1 MSRVLEVVL
10 CLSQD
15 GWPVKASN
23 RTRAAPRDFGAE
35 LVRAWRIC
43 PQVRMRRGHE
53 RVTIEPCQVV
63 EAEPSPD
70 ASWWTWIESHAHERR
85 VVASRTQAFAPGVT
99 QRELFDAAHA
109 GIVVSA
115 LGAGHGA
122 AAVDG
127 TDSPPAAGGDAKPV
141 AKSETKSAARSAAKA
156 AVDASAGA
164 GAGSADDAQPGGG
177 SRGRPEAA
185 AASAAT
191 DAPVAPQPAAAPAGR
206 WLVSER
212 RRGGGADDSGVVVEM
227 TLDDIA
233 LHDGD
238 APPRRYVE
246 LRLAAPDWETVE
258 ARSAALRALFAAA
271 RELSGAWPAFV
282 QLTSAIDRACAG
294 EFATA
299 APVKAQLVDLAGIRS
314 QRAALF
320 ALSGDI
326 AAQWLGNEGGV
337 LDRDDPEFVHQMR
350 VALRRLRT
358 LMRFFPRFADRQWQ
372 DTFGTDLRWLAAL
385 LGTVR
390 DWDVFSTEI
399 LPALIAADGG
409 GADWAG
415 TLDAARAQSAA
426 ARVELRQALH
436 SARYAR
442 LTLGWLEWLSTL
454 ALPPAANDDAPSLR
468 RHAAKRVRRLFGHLY
483 ASPSLTSLDTAARHQ
498 VRIDA
503 KRLRYALEF
512 FASLASRRTRTETVK
527 TLARVQSVLGEA
539 NDAIVALHHLEQLAA
554 PPYQIGFVRGYGAAL
569 EQRAARDA
577 EALLASLRPPK
588 LDGKAR

>member
-1 MSRVLEVVL
+1 MSRVLEIVL
-10 CLSQD
+10 SLSLE
-15 GWPVKASN
+15 GWPVKAAS
-23 RTRAAPRDFGAE
+23 RARGAQRDFGAE

-53 RVTIEPCQVV
+53 RVTIEPCQVE
-63 EAEPSPD
+63 EAERSPG
-70 ASWWTWIESHAHERR
+70 ASWWTWVESNAHGRR
-85 VVASRTQAFAPGVT
+85 VVASRTEAFAPGVT
-99 QRELFDAAHA
+99 QRELFDAEHA
-109 GIVVSA
+109 GIA
-115 LGAGHGA
+115 IAMPL
-122 AAVDG
+122 
-127 TDSPPAAGGDAKPV
+127 PLPV
-141 AKSETKSAARSAAKA
+141 T
-156 AVDASAGA
+156 
-164 GAGSADDAQPGGG
+164 
-177 SRGRPEAA
+177 AA
-185 AASAAT
+185 AADA
-191 DAPVAPQPAAAPAGR
+191 DAPTGEINGVAPDVAAPPESSAPR
-206 WLVSER
+206 LVSER
-212 RRGGGADDSGVVVEM
+212 RRGRWADDSGVVVEM
-227 TLDDIA
+227 TLDDIT
-233 LHDGD
+233 LHGGGE
-238 APPRRYVE
+238 PPRRYVE
-246 LRLAAPDWETVE
+246 LRLAAPDWETFA
-258 ARSAALRALFAAA
+258 ARTAALRALFAAA

-294 EFATA
+294 EPA
-299 APVKAQLVDLAGIRS
+299 AVRPVKAQLVDLTGVRT

-326 AAQWLGNEGGV
+326 TAQWLGNEGGV

-358 LMRFFPRFADRQWQ
+358 LMRFFPLFADRQWQ
-372 DTFGTDLRWLAAL
+372 DTLGVDLRWLAAL

-390 DWDVFSTEI
+390 DWDVFTTES

-409 GADWAG
+409 GADWNG
-415 TLDAARAQSAA
+415 TLDAARAQSMA

-442 LTLGWLEWLSTL
+442 LTLGWLEWLSAL
-454 ALPPAANDDAPSLR
+454 ALPPAEGGDAPSLR
-468 RHAAKRVRRLFGHLY
+468 RHATKRVRRLFGDLY

-527 TLARVQSVLGEA
+527 TLTRVQSVLGEA
-539 NDAIVALHHLEQLAA
+539 NDTMVALHHLEKLAA
-554 PPYQIGFVRGYGAAL
+554 PPYQLGFVRGYGAAL

-588 LDGKAR
+588 LGGKPG

>member
-10 CLSQD
+10 CLSLE
-15 GWPVKASN
+15 GWPVSAGS
-23 RTRAAPRDFGAE
+23 RARGEQRNFGAE

-43 PQVRMRRGHE
+43 PQVRMRRGQE
-53 RVTIEPCQVV
+53 RVTIEPCQVE
-63 EAEPSPD
+63 EAEPSPGEC
-70 ASWWTWIESHAHERR
+70 WWTWIESNAQGRR
-85 VVASRTQAFAPGVT
+85 VVASRTKAFAPGVVA
-99 QRELFDAAHA
+99 RELFDAERA
-109 GIVVSA
+109 GI
-115 LGAGHGA
+115 
-122 AAVDG
+122 AV
-127 TDSPPAAGGDAKPV
+127 
-141 AKSETKSAARSAAKA
+141 AR
-156 AVDASAGA
+156 
-164 GAGSADDAQPGGG
+164 
-177 SRGRPEAA
+177 
-185 AASAAT
+185 
-191 DAPVAPQPAAAPAGR
+191 PAAAPIADADAAQATGEGDR
-206 WLVSER
+206 VTADAADEAAVAASSGPAPLRLVSER
-212 RRGGGADDSGVVVEM
+212 RRGRWADDSGVVVEM
-227 TLDDIA
+227 TLDDII
-233 LHDGD
+233 LHRGTE
-238 APPRRYVE
+238 PPRRQVE
-246 LRLAAPDWETVE
+246 LRLAAPDWETVA
-258 ARSAALRALFAAA
+258 ARTAALRALFAAA

-282 QLTSAIDRACAG
+282 QLTSVIDRACAG
-294 EFATA
+294 EPAVA
-299 APVKAQLVDLAGIRS
+299 RPVKAQLVDLTGIRT

-358 LMRFFPRFADRQWQ
+358 LMRFFPRFADEQWKN
-372 DTFGTDLRWLAAL
+372 TFGVDLRWVASL

-390 DWDVFSTEI
+390 DWDVFSTES

-409 GADWAG
+409 SADWDG
-415 TLDAARAQSAA
+415 TLDAARVQATA

-442 LTLGWLEWLSTL
+442 LTLGWLEWLSAL
-454 ALPPAANDDAPSLR
+454 ALPPAAGDDDTPSLR
-468 RHAAKRVRRLFGHLY
+468 RHATKRVRRLFGHLY

-512 FASLASRRTRTETVK
+512 FASLASRRTRNETVK

-539 NDAIVALHHLEQLAA
+539 NDTIVALHHLEQLAA
-554 PPYQIGFVRGYGAAL
+554 PAYQLGFVRGYGAAL

>member
-1 MSRVLEVVL
+1 MSRVLEIAL
-10 CLSQD
+10 CLSLE
-15 GWPVKASN
+15 GWPMAASN
-23 RTRAAPRDFGAE
+23 RARGAPRDFGAE

-53 RVTIEPCQVV
+53 RVTIEPCRVV
-63 EAEPSPD
+63 EAEPSPG
-70 ASWWTWIESHAHERR
+70 ASWWTWVESNAQGTR
-85 VVASRTQAFAPGVT
+85 VVAARTRVFAPGIT
-99 QRELFDAAHA
+99 QRELFDAEHA
-109 GIVVSA
+109 GIAVSA
-115 LGAGHGA
+115 CGDGSASPDDA
-122 AAVDG
+122 AAE
-127 TDSPPAAGGDAKPV
+127 PAPEPQPNAAAK
-141 AKSETKSAARSAAKA
+141 AQRRSAAKA
-156 AVDASAGA
+156 RNAACTTSAARTETQVQGKGAS
-164 GAGSADDAQPGGG
+164 
-177 SRGRPEAA
+177 AA
-185 AASAAT
+185 AATTGDGAR
-191 DAPVAPQPAAAPAGR
+191 AAPNADGPAGMR
-206 WLVSER
+206 PDTHGVTLVSER
-212 RRGGGADDSGVVVEM
+212 RRGRWADDSGVVVEM

-233 LHDGD
+233 VHDGD
-238 APPRRYVE
+238 ARPRRYVE
-246 LRLAAPDWETVE
+246 LRLAAPDWDTPE
-258 ARSAALRALFAAA
+258 ARTAALRALFAAA

-282 QLTSAIDRACAG
+282 QLTSVIDRACAG
-294 EFATA
+294 ELGA
-299 APVKAQLVDLAGIRS
+299 AVPVKARLVDLTGIRS

-358 LMRFFPRFADRQWQ
+358 LMRFFPHFADRHWK
-372 DTFGTDLRWLAAL
+372 DTFGVDLRWLAGL

-390 DWDVFSTEI
+390 DWDVFATET

-409 GADWAG
+409 SADWSG
-415 TLDAARAQSAA
+415 TLDVARAQSAT

-454 ALPPAANDDAPSLR
+454 AFPSAADDEMTPLP
-468 RHAAKRVRRLFGHLY
+468 RHAAKRVRQLFGHLY
-483 ASPSLTSLDTAARHQ
+483 AVPSLASLDTAARHR

-512 FASLASRRTRTETVK
+512 FASLASRRTRGETAK

-539 NDAIVALHHLEQLAA
+539 NDTIVALHHLEQLAA

-569 EQRAARDA
+569 ERRAAHDA

-588 LDGKAR
+588 LRGKSA